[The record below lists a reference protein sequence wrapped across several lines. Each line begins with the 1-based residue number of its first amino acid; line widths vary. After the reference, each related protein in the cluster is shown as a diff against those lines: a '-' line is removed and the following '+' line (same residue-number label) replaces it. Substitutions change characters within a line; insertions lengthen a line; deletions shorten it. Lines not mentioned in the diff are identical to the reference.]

1 MIKGKSIKFK
11 LNFFMI
17 VLLVIPLVFVALFLY
32 QKTAILEKAIIQK
45 EDLESMSSTIEAI
58 FRDYEEELK
67 RIAELPE
74 VQYEAVEA
82 SGAANYQNM
91 PAANEPALTAFY
103 EEYLQELSQGDD
115 YLINLYIGTNTGAL
129 YLDHI
134 PPAEV
139 DLTSYDPRTTAW
151 YTQAEAAR
159 GEVIWTEPYFDT
171 ATGKST
177 ITLAMTVESEQGTVI
192 GVVGMDFEMS
202 KLATELRHEILG
214 ATMLTAVVSV
224 ILGLVCVLLFV
235 KGLVKNVQI
244 MNEEMNRVAEGD
256 LSTEPIVLKT
266 KDEFNGL
273 AQSVNAM
280 KDSLHHI
287 VREMADASRHVTE
300 QSQEL
305 TGAANEVKE
314 GSEQIAATMQQLSSG
329 TETQANRA
337 ADLAE
342 FMERFTS
349 EIEHAYQN
357 GEEVARVSKGMLA
370 VTEEGSQLMTA
381 SVTQM
386 NNINQIV
393 HDAVEKVRGLDQQSQ
408 EISALVNVIR
418 EVAERTNLLALNAAI
433 EAARA
438 GEHGKGFAVVADEVR
453 KLSEQVND
461 SVGDITDIVTK
472 IQSESNDVA
481 VSLEDGYKVVD
492 EGSHQI
498 AVTGETF
505 KQINQSVN
513 EIVSKIAAI
522 SNNLKDISR
531 DNEEMVG
538 AVDDIASVSEELAA
552 GVEQAAESAEQSSDS
567 IEEVSSR
574 AAELAQLAEQL
585 KERIDHFK
593 L

>member
-1 MIKGKSIKFK
+1 MVKGKSIKFK

-45 EDLESMSSTIEAI
+45 EDLESMSSAIEAT
-58 FRDYEEELK
+58 FLEYEEELK
-67 RIAELPE
+67 YIAELPE
-74 VQYEAVEA
+74 IQYEAVEA
-82 SGAANYQNM
+82 SGSADYQNM

-103 EEYLQELSQGDD
+103 EAYLQELSRDDD
-115 YLINLYIGTNTGAL
+115 YLINLYLGTNTGAL
-129 YLDHI
+129 YLDQI
-134 PPAEV
+134 PPEEV

-151 YTQAEAAR
+151 YTQAEAAG
-159 GEVIWTEPYFDT
+159 GEVIWTDPYFDT

-177 ITLAMTVESEQGTVI
+177 ITLATTVESEQGAVI

-202 KLATELRHEILG
+202 KLATELRNEILG
-214 ATMLTAVVSV
+214 ATILTAVISV
-224 ILGLVCVLLFV
+224 IIGLVCVVLFV

-244 MNEEMNRVAEGD
+244 MNEEMNRVAQGD

-266 KDEFNGL
+266 NDEFSGL
-273 AQSVNAM
+273 ARSVNVM

-287 VREMADASRHVTE
+287 VHEMSGASRHVTE
-300 QSQEL
+300 QSHEL
-305 TGAANEVKE
+305 TESANEVKE

-342 FMERFTS
+342 FMERFTN

-357 GEEVARVSKGMLA
+357 GEEIAAVSKGMLK

-393 HDAVEKVRGLDQQSQ
+393 HKAVEKVRGLDQQSQ
-408 EISALVNVIR
+408 EISALVEVIR

-505 KQINQSVN
+505 KQINQSVSD
-513 EIVSKIAAI
+513 IVSKIKLI

-531 DNEEMVG
+531 DSEEMVG

-552 GVEQAAESAEQSSDS
+552 GVEQAAASAEQSSHS
-567 IEEVSSR
+567 IEEVSNR
-574 AAELAQLAEQL
+574 AGELAQLAEQL